1 MAKVGYHSDSETMGS
16 RAQSVIC
23 DKVLAGL
30 PQLLDDLQKLSE
42 DQDTADIVFVL
53 GTGEERVYAHR
64 IILMARCKSFQNT
77 KRGEIC
83 RIPGCTVSTSAPGTP
98 TPIRLPHIEPD
109 IFRQFILY
117 VYTAKIM
124 LQDSKVFEMMTLAQ
138 DMGVEELKIACEDHV
153 SKTMSVANACTFLT
167 AVMEIKEKACGS
179 KVQKVMVQPINLIFR
194 YLQNRSR
201 VQVWLYENTHL
212 RIEGHIVGFDEYMNL
227 VLDEAEEFNIKKQTR
242 RQLGRAKCAASFL
255 DKCITYIAENAS
267 ECVKTNAFL
276 NLTKEGLIQV
286 ISYDNLGL
294 EEEDVWRCVLA
305 WAKNQA
311 GVTQPTAHWTEEERQ
326 RVCQYLAPVISH
338 VRLFLIDSQVFAEEV
353 EPTGAVP
360 IELSL
365 ERYRRA
371 ALHSNKLP
379 TAAASAVP
387 VPTGPLTEND
397 KRLQPRLMLNLFHG
411 SAILKND
418 KIHFQGTLNGWFG
431 SAKQTWRMVY
441 RASTNGF
448 AASAFHRHC
457 DGVAPLFIIALSS
470 NGAISGGFTDV
481 AFAKTN
487 RKGGYL
493 HSEKAFLFALNYNNE
508 PPTKFDIVKKP
519 YAICYHPDCGP
530 IFGAGADL
538 LISNNCNVNMESY
551 SNFPHSYDGPNAY
564 AFGHLFGDYNFTII
578 DYEVFTLAP
587 ATVPAGNKLKHERYP

>member
-1 MAKVGYHSDSETMGS
+1 M
-16 RAQSVIC
+16 
-23 DKVLAGL
+23 
-30 PQLLDDLQKLSE
+30 
-42 DQDTADIVFVL
+42 
-53 GTGEERVYAHR
+53 
-64 IILMARCKSFQNT
+64 SF
-77 KRGEIC
+77 K
-83 RIPGCTVSTSAPGTP
+83 
-98 TPIRLPHIEPD
+98 
-109 IFRQFILY
+109 
-117 VYTAKIM
+117 
-124 LQDSKVFEMMTLAQ
+124 
-138 DMGVEELKIACEDHV
+138 
-153 SKTMSVANACTFLT
+153 
-167 AVMEIKEKACGS
+167 GS

-227 VLDEAEEFNIKKQTR
+227 VLDESEEYNIKKQTR
-242 RQLGRAKCAASFL
+242 RQLGRIMLKGDNITLIQNCAAPFL
-255 DKCITYIAENAS
+255 EKCITYIAENAS

-326 RVCQYLAPVISH
+326 RVCQHLAPVISH

-371 ALHSNKLP
+371 ALHSNKMP
-379 TAAASAVP
+379 TVTATAVP
-387 VPTGPLTEND
+387 VPPGPLTEND

-418 KIHFQGTLNGWFG
+418 KIHFQGTLNGWYG
-431 SAKQTWRMVY
+431 SSKQTWRMVY

-457 DGVAPLFIIALSS
+457 DGVAPLYIIALSS

-493 HSEKAFLFALNYNNE
+493 HSEKAFLFALNSNNE

-551 SNFPHSYDGPNAY
+551 SNFPHSYDGPNCM
-564 AFGHLFGDYNFTII
+564 FGHLFGDYNFSII
-578 DYEVFTLAP
+578 DYEVFTPAPTSAP
-587 ATVPAGNKLKHERYP
+587 AANKIKHDRY

>member
-1 MAKVGYHSDSETMGS
+1 MGS
-16 RAQSVIC
+16 RAQSAVIC
-23 DKVLAGL
+23 DKV
-30 PQLLDDLQKLSE
+30 PQLLEDFKKLSE
-42 DQDTADIVFVL
+42 DHDTADIVFVL
-53 GTGEERVYAHR
+53 GPSEERVYAHR

-83 RIPGCTVSTSAPGTP
+83 RIPGCTVSTSAPIA
-98 TPIRLPHIEPD
+98 IRLPHIEPD

-124 LQDSKVFEMMTLAQ
+124 LQDSKVFEMMILAQ

-153 SKTMSVANACTFLT
+153 GKTMSVANACTFLT
-167 AVMEIKEKACGS
+167 AVMEIQEKASG
-179 KVQKVMVQPINLIFR
+179 
-194 YLQNRSR
+194 
-201 VQVWLYENTHL
+201 
-212 RIEGHIVGFDEYMNL
+212 
-227 VLDEAEEFNIKKQTR
+227 
-242 RQLGRAKCAASFL
+242 AKCAAPFL
-255 DKCITYIAENAS
+255 EKCITYIAENAS

-311 GVTQPTAHWTEEERQ
+311 GVTQPTAHWSEEERQ
-326 RVCQYLAPVISH
+326 RVCLYLAPVISH

-379 TAAASAVP
+379 T
-387 VPTGPLTEND
+387 ND

-418 KIHFQGTLNGWFG
+418 KIHFQGTLNGWYG
-431 SAKQTWRMVY
+431 GAAKQTWRMVY
-441 RASTNGF
+441 RASTHGF

-457 DGVAPLFIIALSS
+457 DGVAPLFIIASS
-470 NGAISGGFTDV
+470 AAGAISGGFTDV

-493 HSEKAFLFALNYNNE
+493 HSEKAFLFALNYGNE

-538 LISNNCNVNMESY
+538 LIASNCNVTMESY
-551 SNFPHSYDGPNAY
+551 SNFPHSYDGPNAV
-564 AFGHLFGDYNFTII
+564 FGHLFGDYNFSIM

-587 ATVPAGNKLKHERYP
+587 SAAPVGNKIKHDRYP

>member
-1 MAKVGYHSDSETMGS
+1 MGS

-42 DQDTADIVFVL
+42 DQDTADVVFIL
-53 GTGEERVYAHR
+53 GTSEERIFAHR

-83 RIPGCTVSTSAPGTP
+83 RIPGCSVLPSAPGAP
-98 TPIRLPHIEPD
+98 SPIRLPHIEAD

-138 DMGVEELKIACEDHV
+138 DLGVEELKIACEEHV
-153 SKTMSVANACTFLT
+153 RTTMSVANACTFLA
-167 AVMEIKEKACGS
+167 AVMEIQDKASG
-179 KVQKVMVQPINLIFR
+179 
-194 YLQNRSR
+194 
-201 VQVWLYENTHL
+201 
-212 RIEGHIVGFDEYMNL
+212 
-227 VLDEAEEFNIKKQTR
+227 
-242 RQLGRAKCAASFL
+242 AKFATPFL
-255 DKCITYIAENAS
+255 EKCITYIAENAS

-326 RVCQYLAPVISH
+326 RVCQQLAPVISH

-379 TAAASAVP
+379 ASAAP
-387 VPTGPLTEND
+387 IQAGPGLAEND

-418 KIHFQGTLNGWFG
+418 KIHMQGTLNGFYG
-431 SAKQTWRMVY
+431 APKQTWRLMY

-448 AASAFHRHC
+448 SAAAFHRHC
-457 DGVAPLFIIALSS
+457 DGVAPLFIIAQGSQ
-470 NGAISGGFTDV
+470 GAISGGFTDV

-487 RKGGYL
+487 RKGGYI

-508 PPTKFDIVKKP
+508 PPSKFEIVKKP

-538 LISNNCNVNMESY
+538 LISNNCNINMESY
-551 SNFPHSYDGPNAY
+551 SNFPHSYDGPNAT
-564 AFGHLFGDYNFTII
+564 FGNLFGDYNFSIA

-587 ATVPAGNKLKHERYP
+587 SAVPGGIKMKHDRYP

>member
-1 MAKVGYHSDSETMGS
+1 MKYEISYHSDSETMGS

-53 GTGEERVYAHR
+53 GSGEERVYAHR

-167 AVMEIKEKACGS
+167 AVMEIKEKAC
-179 KVQKVMVQPINLIFR
+179 VQKVMVQPINLIFR

-227 VLDEAEEFNIKKQTR
+227 VLDEAEEFNTKKQTR
-242 RQLGRAKCAASFL
+242 RQLGRIMLKG
-255 DKCITYIAENAS
+255 DNIT
-267 ECVKTNAFL
+267 
-276 NLTKEGLIQV
+276 LIQ
-286 ISYDNLGL
+286 NLGL

-379 TAAASAVP
+379 TAAASAAP

-411 SAILKND
+411 STILKND

-431 SAKQTWRMVY
+431 VAKQTWRMVY
-441 RASTNGF
+441 RASTHRF

-457 DGVAPLFIIALSS
+457 DGVAPLFIIAMSPS
-470 NGAISGGFTDV
+470 GAISGGFTDV

-508 PPTKFDIVKKP
+508 QPTKFDIVKKP
-519 YAICYHPDCGP
+519 FAICYHPDCGP

-538 LISNNCNVNMESY
+538 LISNNCFSNMESY
-551 SNFPHSYDGPNAY
+551 SNFPHSYDGPNAT
-564 AFGHLFGDYNFTII
+564 FGHLFGDYNFSIL

-587 ATVPAGNKLKHERYP
+587 VAAPAGNKPKHDRYP

>member
-1 MAKVGYHSDSETMGS
+1 MKYEISYHSDTETMGS

-23 DKVLAGL
+23 DKVMAGL

-42 DQDTADIVFVL
+42 DNDTADIVFVL
-53 GTGEERVYAHR
+53 GPAEERVYAHR

-109 IFRQFILY
+109 IFRQLILY

-138 DMGVEELKIACEDHV
+138 DMGVDELKIACEDHV
-153 SKTMSVANACTFLT
+153 GKTMSVANACTFLT
-167 AVMEIKEKACGS
+167 AVMEIQEKASG
-179 KVQKVMVQPINLIFR
+179 
-194 YLQNRSR
+194 
-201 VQVWLYENTHL
+201 
-212 RIEGHIVGFDEYMNL
+212 
-227 VLDEAEEFNIKKQTR
+227 
-242 RQLGRAKCAASFL
+242 AKCAAPFL
-255 DKCITYIAENAS
+255 EKCITYIAENAS
-267 ECVKTNAFL
+267 ECVKTNSFL

-311 GVTQPTAHWTEEERQ
+311 GVTQPTAHWTEEERG
-326 RVCQYLAPVISH
+326 RVCLYLAPVISH

-379 TAAASAVP
+379 TAAATAVP
-387 VPTGPLTEND
+387 APASGPLTEND

-411 SAILKND
+411 STILKND
-418 KIHFQGTLNGWFG
+418 KIHFQGTLNGWYG
-431 SAKQTWRMVY
+431 AAKQTWRLVY

-457 DGVAPLFIIALSS
+457 DGVAPLFIIALNS

-481 AFAKTN
+481 AFAKTH

-493 HSEKAFLFALNYNNE
+493 HSEKAFLFALNYGNE
-508 PPTKFDIVKKP
+508 PPTKFDILKKP
-519 YAICYHPDCGP
+519 YAICYHPNCGP

-538 LISNNCNVNMESY
+538 LISDNCNVNTESY
-551 SNFPHSYDGPNAY
+551 SNFPHSYDGPNAM
-564 AFGHLFGDYNFTII
+564 FGHLFGDYNFSIT

-587 ATVPAGNKLKHERYP
+587 SAAPVGSKVKHERYP